1 MPLTLIL
8 GPANSAKAG
17 EVLGA
22 FSRAARRGAMLV
34 VPTAQDAEHYAR
46 ELAGDGAMLGSVVT
60 FSGLAAEMA
69 RRTDFAGRRVSALQ
83 REHILRRVI
92 GRLELRALGESA
104 PARGFTRA
112 AGELIAELQRSLI
125 TPQRFAQALSAWA
138 AQDARRADYAHD
150 VASLY
155 LAFASE
161 LERRGRLDA
170 ELYAWRAID
179 ALRAAPGRWGE
190 TPVFV
195 YGFDDLTAI
204 ERDAIETL
212 ARIVGAEVTVSL
224 TYEPERAALSAR
236 AEVVQELRAFAGRV
250 EQLPALEEHYAP
262 DAREALHHLERG
274 LFEPAAERIDPGAAV
289 GLLEA
294 GGERAEAE
302 LVAGEVVRLI
312 RGGVPAEE
320 IVVVARSLARV
331 ESLFGS
337 VFARYGIALAG
348 RGRTPFTHTRLGR
361 SVRALARCALLGEEA
376 SAGDLLDVLRAPG
389 RLERL
394 ELADALEAEVRR
406 EALSTAAQA
415 RSRLDWELG
424 EIDSVHDAERSRRRA
439 RVAGATAVR
448 VAIPGPCRRTRCAGT
463 A

>member
-155 LAFASE
+155 LAFAQ
-161 LERRGRLDA
+161 
-170 ELYAWRAID
+170 RA
-179 ALRAAPGRWGE
+179 RAA
-190 TPVFV
+190 
-195 YGFDDLTAI
+195 
-204 ERDAIETL
+204 
-212 ARIVGAEVTVSL
+212 
-224 TYEPERAALSAR
+224 
-236 AEVVQELRAFAGRV
+236 
-250 EQLPALEEHYAP
+250 
-262 DAREALHHLERG
+262 
-274 LFEPAAERIDPGAAV
+274 
-289 GLLEA
+289 
-294 GGERAEAE
+294 
-302 LVAGEVVRLI
+302 
-312 RGGVPAEE
+312 
-320 IVVVARSLARV
+320 
-331 ESLFGS
+331 
-337 VFARYGIALAG
+337 
-348 RGRTPFTHTRLGR
+348 
-361 SVRALARCALLGEEA
+361 
-376 SAGDLLDVLRAPG
+376 RAP
-389 RLERL
+389 RCR
-394 ELADALEAEVRR
+394 
-406 EALSTAAQA
+406 
-415 RSRLDWELG
+415 
-424 EIDSVHDAERSRRRA
+424 
-439 RVAGATAVR
+439 AVR
-448 VAIPGPCRRTRCAGT
+448 VASDRRAPRRARPVGRNAGVRVRLR
-463 A
+463 